1 MNDLI
6 LYENVPKDAFPI
18 HLVEYH
24 SLPDDFALHWHEE
37 TEILFLRQGELT
49 VRCGDK
55 LITAEEGDCIVINGN
70 ELHEGV
76 SGECD
81 FLCLYLPPFF
91 FEEQYYTFKHLIKD
105 KIVNDT
111 VLGIFEKYKDKKHTN
126 ILAVKGYAY
135 LLISHL
141 IANHT
146 DATYTEG
153 RYKKHLKT
161 SERMN
166 DAIRYIEQNCF
177 ENVSTKHLS
186 KISHLSEG
194 YFCHLFKAVT
204 GHSAKEYVLMKRIDK
219 AVDLLLSTDMT
230 VLEIAMQCGFS
241 DANYFSRIFKKY
253 KGRTPSS
260 YRR

>member
-18 HLVEYH
+18 HIVEYR
-24 SLPDDFALHWHEE
+24 SLPDDFSLHWHEE
-37 TEILFLRQGELT
+37 TELLIIQSGEITL
-49 VRCGDK
+49 RCGDGIISAK
-55 LITAEEGDCIVINGN
+55 AGECVAINGN
-70 ELHEGV
+70 ELHEGI
-76 SGECD
+76 SGKCS
-81 FLCLYLPPFF
+81 FLCLYLPPFL
-91 FEEQYYTFKHLIKD
+91 FEEQYYTFKHLIND
-105 KIVNDT
+105 KLVNDT
-111 VLGIFEKYKDKKHTN
+111 VHTIYEKYKDKKHTN
-126 ILAVKGYAY
+126 ILAVKGFAY

-141 IANHT
+141 IDNHT

-153 RYKKHLKT
+153 RYKKHLQT
-161 SERMN
+161 AERMN

-194 YFCHLFKAVT
+194 YFCNMFKSVT
-204 GHSAKEYVLMKRIDK
+204 GHTAKEYMLIKRIDK
-219 AVDLLLSTDMT
+219 AVDLLSSTEMT

>member
-1 MNDLI
+1 MGLFKAGVGAFTSALADQWREYFYCDALPA
-6 LYENVPKDAFPI
+6 NV
-18 HLVEYH
+18 
-24 SLPDDFALHWHEE
+24 
-37 TEILFLRQGELT
+37 
-49 VRCGDK
+49 
-55 LITAEEGDCIVINGN
+55 
-70 ELHEGV
+70 
-76 SGECD
+76 
-81 FLCLYLPPFF
+81 
-91 FEEQYYTFKHLIKD
+91 
-105 KIVNDT
+105 
-111 VLGIFEKYKDKKHTN
+111 
-126 ILAVKGYAY
+126 LAVKGYVY

-141 IANHT
+141 ISNHA
-146 DATYTEG
+146 DAAYTEI

-177 ENVSTKHLS
+177 ENISTKRLS
-186 KISHLSEG
+186 EICHLSEG
-194 YFCHLFKAVT
+194 HFCHLFKAVT